1 LNIGDV
7 MNLREFLKKLEQEGE
22 LLRIKKEV
30 SHKYEVAN
38 IMYTLG
44 ERPAIFEKVK
54 GFDFPVFGG
63 ITSKRDI
70 IAEGLG
76 TTRDRLLLKLVDSLR
91 NPKAPDMVSHAP
103 CQDVVIQGKDVDLD
117 KIPMLLHLPDDGGRY
132 GTATVAI
139 IKDPDTG
146 RNACYH
152 RIMQIGKNTC
162 TARLIPK
169 RQTRTTY
176 DKTEGE
182 LEMAICV
189 GNSVPV
195 MVAASLGPPSGVD
208 ELSIANA
215 LGKTDLVTCVTKDLE
230 VPAESE
236 FVLEG
241 RITRNVD
248 REGPFVDL
256 TETRDFERQEPVFV
270 IDCITHRKDAMW
282 QALIPGRMEHKILM
296 GMPKEP
302 TIYDEVSK
310 VATCKNVLVTIGGG
324 SWLHGIVQIE
334 KKSPEDAKN
343 AIEAAFK
350 GHGSMKHVIV
360 VEEDVDIYDPTAVEW
375 AIATRV
381 QGHRDIVIKP
391 DQPGSSLDPSGDHS
405 GKKTRTT
412 KVGVDATI
420 PPDVDPEKYVKV
432 KYEEVDLNDYLG

>member
-1 LNIGDV
+1 
-7 MNLREFLKKLEQEGE
+7 MNLREFLSTLEQQGE

-30 SHKYEVAN
+30 SHEYEVAN
-38 IMYTLG
+38 IMNTTG
-44 ERPAIFEKVK
+44 ERPTIFEKVK
-54 GFDFPVFGG
+54 GFEFPVFGG
-63 ITSKRDI
+63 ITSNRDI
-70 IAEGLG
+70 IAMALG
-76 TTRDRLLLKLVDSLR
+76 ITKEKLLARLVDALR
-91 NPKAPDMVSHAP
+91 NPKEPEIVSKAP
-103 CQDVVIQGKDVDLD
+103 CQDVILKGDAVDLD
-117 KIPMLLHLPDDGGRY
+117 KIPMLLHVPGDGGRY
-132 GTATVAI
+132 GTATVAV
-139 IKDPDTG
+139 IKDPETG

-152 RIMQIGKNTC
+152 RIMQIGKNKC

-176 DKTEGE
+176 DKTQGD

-195 MVAASLGPPSGVD
+195 MVAASLGPPPGVD

-215 LGKTDLVTCVTKDLE
+215 LDETELTKCVTKDLE

-241 RITRNVD
+241 RITRDVD

-270 IDCITHRKDAMW
+270 IDCITHRRDALW
-282 QALIPGRMEHKILM
+282 QVLIPGRMEHKILM

-310 VATCKNVLVTIGGG
+310 VVKCKNVLITIGGG

-334 KKSPEDAKN
+334 KKEPDDGKK

-350 GHGSMKHVIV
+350 GHGSLKHVVIV
-360 VEEDVDIYDPTAVEW
+360 DNDVDIYDAVAVEW
-375 AIATRV
+375 AIATRF
-381 QGHRDIVIKP
+381 QGHKDLVIKTG
-391 DQPGSSLDPSGDHS
+391 QPGSSLDPSGDHS
-405 GKKTRTT
+405 GKKTLTT

-420 PPDVDPEKYVKV
+420 PPGVDLTSYEKV
-432 KYEEVDLNDYLG
+432 KYTDVDINDYLW